1 LEGADK
7 RNFIDRRKE
16 PTPAL
21 SRYTF
26 LGRRRSFRR
35 KADRQIGGYVDCY
48 SSTLFL
54 FLVSIIGLNVLDAF
68 LTMLILE
75 VGGCE
80 VNPFVR
86 SVMDLYGEK
95 FWVWKYALVS
105 FSILL
110 LCLHSKFKRVKAI
123 IVGISYVYFI
133 VVLYQVYLMAHR

>member
-1 LEGADK
+1 LEEADK

-26 LGRRRSFRR
+26 LGRRKCFRR
-35 KADRQIGGYVDCY
+35 KADQQIGGYVDHY

-80 VNPFVR
+80 LNPFVR

-95 FWVWKYALVS
+95 FWFWKYAIVS
-105 FSILL
+105 LSILL
-110 LCLHSKFKRVKAI
+110 LCLHSRFRRVKTI
-123 IVGISYVYFI
+123 IVGISYVYII
-133 VVLYQVYLMAHR
+133 VVLYHVYLMTYR

>member
-1 LEGADK
+1 LEAADK
-7 RNFIDRRKE
+7 RNFIDRRKG

-26 LGRRRSFRR
+26 LGRRRCFRR
-35 KADRQIGGYVDCY
+35 KVDQQIGGYVDCY

-80 VNPFVR
+80 LNPFVR
-86 SVMDLYGEK
+86 SVIEIYGEK
-95 FWVWKYALVS
+95 FWIWKYAIVS

-110 LCLHSKFKRVKAI
+110 LCLHSRFRKVKAI

-133 VVLYQVYLMAHR
+133 VVLYQVYLMTYR